1 LYGTGNSTTFHSARQ
16 ALLIFTGV
24 PFAAVGGVP
33 ALALRGM
40 PFLTSVGVGFI
51 ALFGEVVLNGVVM
64 IVAINRLRE
73 DGSAVEDAVH
83 EGADLRLRPALMMA
97 LVASVGFVPVAVA
110 TPAGAEVQR
119 PLKSERRKIM
129 EPAILESTASL

>member
-1 LYGTGNSTTFHSARQ
+1 MYGTGSSTTFHSARR

-24 PFAAVGGVP
+24 PFATVGGVL

-40 PFLTSVGVGFI
+40 PFLISVGVGFI

-64 IVAINRLRE
+64 IAAINRLRE
-73 DGSAVEDAVH
+73 DGSVVEDAVR
-83 EGADLRLRPALMMA
+83 EGANLRLRPALMMA
-97 LVASVGFVPVAVA
+97 LVASLGFVPMAVA
-110 TPAGAEVQR
+110 TSAGAEVQR

-129 EPAILESTASL
+129 EPAILEPSASL